1 MVGKK
6 YYLYLRNLVL
16 KKKAKRIVVANAF
29 SLSMMRGSGL
39 LSVKELSREEL
50 QKTIELIRKYV
61 QKGKLQVYSV
71 VGHESTAKL
80 LSQLL
85 GMNVGVNRER
95 YILEETDVLFVMQ
108 LLERLA
114 PGKELSITELYDML
128 KTGKVKFFLVS
139 VKYY

>member
-1 MVGKK
+1 MVAKK

-16 KKKAKRIVVANAF
+16 KKKAKRIVVANVF
-29 SLSMMRGSGL
+29 SLSMLKSSAL
-39 LSVKELSREEL
+39 VSVHELSKEEL
-50 QKTIELIRKYV
+50 EKTIEYIRKQLV
-61 QKGKLQVYSV
+61 KGKLQLYSV
-71 VGHESTAKL
+71 IGHESTAKL

-85 GMNVGVNRER
+85 GMDVGVNRER

-108 LLERLA
+108 LLERLV

-128 KTGKVKFFLVS
+128 KGGKVKFFLVS